1 MTKLDMLRSYSPARK
16 RDTWVALGSLYADSS
31 TRSFTKDQLYIVT
44 EGASALN
51 GCLLYCSEELL
62 GVQPWENAKL
72 EDYQYGE
79 ITFNNNIVSPNF
91 VLLLTAEELNSIADA
106 PDDTF
111 VPYQDILSTLGTVK
125 IPDDE
130 LYIICTELG
139 VPFIRFDE
147 LEYSQQDILN
157 LMIKP
162 ALQEYFK
169 WFPKVEIVTYPVH
182 SAAEQEYEFPTG
194 AYDVVHVGVNQ
205 GITQGA
211 TSNILLRYFDE
222 VVWNAQSPSMGN
234 VGGSR
239 SPHTRMN
246 DFGSMMM
253 DRAVR
258 QGMINYAARVHH
270 DVITK
275 NGKKFVR
282 AYSNKPGTMQIHYAL
297 HTLDWNDT
305 EFARRPELREL
316 CRANVLRAFGNL
328 RSQAKSDIPGTV
340 DYTTWVSEAKT
351 IKEAVIKDWQELVK
365 TSGIIRG
372 SF

>member
-1 MTKLDMLRSYSPARK
+1 MTKLEILRNYSATRK
-16 RDTWVALGSLYADSS
+16 RDAWAAMGSLVIDNS
-31 TRSFTKDQLYIVT
+31 TRAFVRDQLYVVA
-44 EGASALN
+44 EPSSPLA
-51 GCLLYCSEELL
+51 GCLLYCAEELSGAQL
-62 GVQPWENAKL
+62 WENAKL
-72 EDYQYGE
+72 EDYQFGE

-91 VLLLTAEELNSIADA
+91 VLLLTSTELAAVVD
-106 PDDTF
+106 PVDETF
-111 VPYQDILSTLGTVK
+111 VPYQDALATLGTVK

-147 LEYSQQDILN
+147 LEYSQQEILD

-169 WFPKVEIVTYPVH
+169 WFPKVEIVTYPVY
-182 SAAEQEYEFPTG
+182 SATEQEYEFPTG

-205 GITQGA
+205 GITQGT

-234 VGGSR
+234 IGGSR